1 MNDVNIETVKGENQV
16 ITFGCRLNIYESE
29 VIKNL
34 IHDEGIQNHI
44 IVNTCAVTNEAERQA
59 RQMIRRLHKE
69 NPEKKIIVTGCGA
82 QIRPEQFL
90 KMTEVSKVIGNQE
103 KLEKY
108 SYTSEESYIVGDIMT
123 AHRLASPTVTHFD
136 HKVRAY
142 FQIQN
147 GCNHRCTF
155 CTIPFGRGN
164 SRSVPVGDIVTSI
177 QDILNNGVKEIVLTG
192 VDITDYGLD
201 LPGKPTLSQMVHRL
215 LKLCPQLQRL
225 RLSSLDPVEVDDEFF
240 ELIKN
245 PRIMPHLH
253 ISLQAGDDM
262 ILKRMKRRHL
272 RHHIVEF
279 CHKVRQSRPD
289 VVFGA
294 DIIAGF
300 PTETD
305 EMFDNTKRIV
315 EECQL
320 TFLHVF
326 PYSKR
331 EGTPAARMPQ
341 VPSAMIKQRAKMLRE
356 EGNKA
361 FERLAK
367 SMIGQTVLCLIE
379 NNGFG
384 KTDHF
389 CPVQIETSKANP
401 GDITPVFIHDYHHKT
416 LIGKI

>member
-1 MNDVNIETVKGENQV
+1 MSDVNIEALKGNNQV

-29 VIKNL
+29 VIKKL
-34 IHDEGIQNHI
+34 IRDENIENHI

-69 NPEKKIIVTGCGA
+69 HPDKKIIVTGCGA
-82 QIRPEQFL
+82 QIHPEQFL
-90 KMTEVSKVIGNQE
+90 TMTEVSKVIGNQE
-103 KLEKY
+103 KLDKS
-108 SYTSEESYIVGDIMT
+108 SYKSNKSQIVGDIMI
-123 AHRLASPTVTHFD
+123 ADRLASPTITHFD
-136 HKVRAY
+136 NKVRAY

-164 SRSVPVGDIVTSI
+164 SRSVPVGDIVKSI

-192 VDITDYGLD
+192 VDMTDYGLD
-201 LPGKPTLSQMVHRL
+201 LPGQPTLSQMVRRL
-215 LKLCPQLQRL
+215 LNLCPDLHRL
-225 RLSSLDPVEVDDEFF
+225 RLSSLDPVEVDDDFF
-240 ELIKN
+240 DLFQN

-253 ISLQAGDDM
+253 ISLQAADDM

-272 RHHIVEF
+272 RHHIIEF
-279 CHKVRQSRPD
+279 CQKARKARPD
-289 VVFGA
+289 VMLGA

-305 EMFDNTKRIV
+305 EMFDNTRRIV
-315 EECQL
+315 EECYL

-341 VPSAMIKQRAKMLRE
+341 VPSPTIKKRAKILRE
-356 EGNKA
+356 EGEKV
-361 FERLAK
+361 FKRLAEF
-367 SMIGQTVLCLIE
+367 MVGQTVLCLIE
-379 NNGFG
+379 KNGFG

-389 CPVQIETSKANP
+389 CPVQIAVCPAQP
-401 GDITPVFIHDYHHKT
+401 GDIIPVFIDGYTDKT
-416 LIGKI
+416 LTGKI